1 MPASSPSPEPSESP
15 SKVAEGDVVVNP
27 DVVTDVVTDEP
38 AADVQPTEAAAGEPA
53 VEESVSEEAPAEDS
67 VADEPSPKDKPPKI
81 PALAPILSALRAELA
96 AKDEQLKSY
105 ITAYKQA
112 SADMERERT
121 RLERDRERTAERDR
135 MNMVSPLLDV
145 LDNFGRSLDS
155 CRTGGSDADLLTGL
169 ELVHKQFLESL
180 QTLGVEPMA
189 DLVGKSFDPALHEAT
204 GMVPA
209 SGAQADQ
216 EIIFEERPGYTFGGQ
231 LLRPARVVV
240 ASKPG

>member
-1 MPASSPSPEPSESP
+1 MSEPSETISNP
-15 SKVAEGDVVVNP
+15 EEGDVVI
-27 DVVTDVVTDEP
+27 DVEPSTEVLTDEPVSDTPSTEAAADEP
-38 AADVQPTEAAAGEPA
+38 AA
-53 VEESVSEEAPAEDS
+53 EES
-67 VADEPSPKDKPPKI
+67 SPKDKPPKI
-81 PALAPILSALRAELA
+81 PPLAPILSSLRAELA

-121 RLERDRERTAERDR
+121 RLERDRERTGARDR
-135 MNMVSPLLDV
+135 MNMVSSLLDV
-145 LDNFGRSLDS
+145 LDNFGRSLES

-180 QTLGVEPMA
+180 TTLGVEPMGV
-189 DLVGKSFDPALHEAT
+189 LVGKAFDPSLHEAT

-209 SGAQADQ
+209 SGDQADQ
-216 EIIFEERPGYTFGGQ
+216 EIIFEERPGYTFAGQ

>member
-1 MPASSPSPEPSESP
+1 VDDPI
-15 SKVAEGDVVVNP
+15 AEVL
-27 DVVTDVVTDEP
+27 TDEP
-38 AADVQPTEAAAGEPA
+38 AADVQANEAAADEATDEELASEDPA
-53 VEESVSEEAPAEDS
+53 VEE
-67 VADEPSPKDKPPKI
+67 PSAKEKPPKL
-81 PALAPILSALRAELA
+81 PPLAPILSSLRAELA

-121 RLERDRERTAERDR
+121 RLERDRERTASRDR
-135 MNMVSPLLDV
+135 MNMVSSLLDV

-155 CRTGGSDADLLTGL
+155 CRAGGSDTDLLTGL

-180 QTLGVEPMA
+180 QALGVEPMGL
-189 DLVGKSFDPALHEAT
+189 LVGKPFDPALHEAT

-209 SGAQADQ
+209 SGEQVDQ
-216 EIIFEERPGYTFGGQ
+216 EIIFEERPGYTFAGQ